1 MEEYNY
7 HNKRRARPGPGKT
20 SQQAPNCVLGDD
32 FGDGFSGGK
41 AKAKAKS
48 RVHQGVYST
57 SVPHAPPVIARSRPR
72 YKEDTA
78 LMIGTDSDSADEL
91 NICASQSETQS
102 RRAGSRIHQP
112 LSYSPERKQ
121 PTRQKERSILHS
133 PSRGAR
139 MGTRAIGKR
148 REYRAAKGV
157 PSKERDSQLNA
168 LVPGRTLSSSKT
180 SLHYPRSP
188 LPAQRAS
195 RAVTHLIA
203 STSSNV
209 LLRQKPLLSD
219 PRSPSTAGDYLSF
232 AELVEPKKVLMTRE
246 DESSL
251 PLPGRTG
258 SPKQGDDLTMNRSIS
273 EKSYKEPLPTSRKG
287 KGIGIPVSSTSTTYS
302 SSTGGTN
309 TSTRS
314 GRKRFEGN
322 VECSSYQMGVP
333 WADVVN
339 LPSSPAL
346 ATPMSQSTR
355 TSKSSQGSSTFP
367 MHFTPDLRMKKRTT
381 LESGSR
387 RSPKRKRSSMKEAL
401 DFIDEYI
408 ALFLSHFFFLINL
421 QRRCCRYNTEL
432 HPDHSRK

>member
-7 HNKRRARPGPGKT
+7 HTKRRARPGRGKT

-41 AKAKAKS
+41 AKAKAKAKS
-48 RVHQGVYST
+48 IVHQAVYST

-72 YKEDTA
+72 YKEGTA
-78 LMIGTDSDSADEL
+78 LICTDSDSADEL

-102 RRAGSRIHQP
+102 RRAGSHIHQP
-112 LSYSPERKQ
+112 LSYPPERKQ
-121 PTRQKERSILHS
+121 PAERKERSILHS
-133 PSRGAR
+133 PARDARAGA
-139 MGTRAIGKR
+139 RAIGKR

-168 LVPGRTLSSSKT
+168 LVPGRTVSSSKS

-188 LPAQRAS
+188 LPTQRAS
-195 RAVTHLIA
+195 RAVTHLVA
-203 STSSNV
+203 LTSSNNV
-209 LLRQKPLLSD
+209 LRQKPLLSD

-232 AELVEPKKVLMTRE
+232 AELVQPKKLLMTHE

-251 PLPGRTG
+251 PPGRTG
-258 SPKQGDDLTMNRSIS
+258 SPKQEDDLTMNRSIS
-273 EKSYKEPLPTSRKG
+273 EKSYKEPLPTSRKR
-287 KGIGIPVSSTSTTYS
+287 KGIISSTSTTYS
-302 SSTGGTN
+302 STGGTN
-309 TSTRS
+309 VSTRS

-322 VECSSYQMGVP
+322 GECSSYQMGVP

-346 ATPMSQSTR
+346 ATPISQSTR
-355 TSKSSQGSSTFP
+355 TSKSSQDSSTFP

-387 RSPKRKRSSMKEAL
+387 RSPKRKRSSMKEVP
-401 DFIDEYI
+401 DVIDEYNI
-408 ALFLSHFFFLINL
+408 VLESLFFLINL
-421 QRRCCRYNTEL
+421 QRRCCRYNNEL